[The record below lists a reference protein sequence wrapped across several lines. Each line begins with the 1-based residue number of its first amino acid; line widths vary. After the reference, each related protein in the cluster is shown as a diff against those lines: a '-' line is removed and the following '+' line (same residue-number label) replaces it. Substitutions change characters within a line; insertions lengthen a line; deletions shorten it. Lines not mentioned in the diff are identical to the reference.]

1 MTRCLMARR
10 GDGIRP
16 DYRIILEWVKKNSS
30 VLDLGCG
37 SGELLYLLIKEK
49 KARGHGIE
57 ISVEEIYKCVAK
69 GLNILHGDI
78 ENGLADYKDKSFD
91 YVILNQSMQQILH
104 VDRVLQDALRVGK
117 KVIVG
122 FPNFVYYRS
131 RLQILFGG
139 RTPVN
144 TSLPYQ
150 WHETPNLHF
159 LSILDFIEYCR
170 KKKITIEQRAFLGT
184 SHRVYL
190 FPNVFAQIGIFL
202 ISAGK

>member
-1 MTRCLMARR
+1 MARR
-10 GDGIRP
+10 YDDINP
-16 DYRIILEWVKKNSS
+16 DYRIILEWIKSGSN

-49 KARGHGIE
+49 GARGHGIE
-57 ISVEEIYKCVAK
+57 ISDEEIYKCVAK
-69 GLNILHGDI
+69 GLDILHGDI
-78 ENGLADYKDKSFD
+78 ENGLADYKDQSFD
-91 YVILNQSMQQILH
+91 YVILNQSMQQIIQ

-131 RLQILFGG
+131 RLQILFNG

-144 TSLPYQ
+144 AALPYQ
-150 WHETPNLHF
+150 WYETPNLHF

-170 KKKITIEQRAFLGT
+170 KKKIKIERRAFLGKDQ
-184 SHRVYL
+184 RIYL
-190 FPNVFAQIGIFL
+190 FPNVFAQTGIFL
-202 ISAGK
+202 ISE